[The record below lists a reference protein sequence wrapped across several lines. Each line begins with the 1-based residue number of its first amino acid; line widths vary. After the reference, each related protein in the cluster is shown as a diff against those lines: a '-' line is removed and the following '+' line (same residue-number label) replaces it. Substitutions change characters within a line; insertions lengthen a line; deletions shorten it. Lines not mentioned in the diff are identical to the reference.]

1 MRHLFF
7 CLIAIAML
15 PAALPSAHAATRTA
29 TLDVKGMTC
38 STCPLTVR
46 QVLLKSPG
54 VSQANVN
61 FKHAAATVTFDD
73 TATNVERLAA
83 AVTEAGFPSA
93 LRKAAP

>member
-1 MRHLFF
+1 MRQLFSR
-7 CLIAIAML
+7 LVAIALL
-15 PAALPSAHAATRTA
+15 PAALTSAQAATSTA

-54 VSQANVN
+54 VSLAKVD
-61 FKHAAATVTFDD
+61 FKNATAVVTFDD
-73 TATNVERLAA
+73 TATSSERLAN

-93 LRKAAP
+93 PRKAAP

>member
-15 PAALPSAHAATRTA
+15 PAALPSAQAATRTA
-29 TLDVKGMTC
+29 TLDVNGMTC
-38 STCPLTVR
+38 STCRLTVR

-54 VSQANVN
+54 VSHAKAD
-61 FKHAAATVTFDD
+61 FKNAAATVTFDD
-73 TATNVERLAA
+73 TATNAGRLVN